1 MLRAFWATI
10 AANMSQGRLEVF
22 VDQIALPEAEAR
34 SFWKRFSSHMETNKG
49 DLAGFAAAEGLSS
62 VHPETRAGKAVLV
75 ASRTAAQRP
84 YEGGGD
90 PAPRSRGRLGRGS
103 RGAPPRPAVATRK
116 QRGRGRQK
124 QKNTAR
130 GRGVSWWQ
138 RGRIS

>member
-90 PAPRSRGRLGRGS
+90 PAPRSRGRLG
-103 RGAPPRPAVATRK
+103 GARAGRPLAPLSPPENRESGVQK
-116 QRGRGRQK
+116 QR
-124 QKNTAR
+124 NTA
-130 GRGVSWWQ
+130 GERGVSWWQ
-138 RGRIS
+138 RARLS